1 MHKTGEKKAY
11 YRLKTERKIDFNQF
25 VDRISSHNSGISR
38 GEAIRV
44 LMHATDTLA
53 ELLAEGYSVTIDE
66 MGTFKATVGL
76 VEDKEMDSFEEG
88 TPKLN
93 ARSLRIDGVNFQ
105 ADKKLIVNVDKRCE
119 LKRAGVSK
127 LRRSPFTKEDLGVS
141 IVTWCHES
149 EALHGTYRPFAYGG
163 GKGTARV
170 RKRRGIGHHLNRPP
184 CRQGV
189 CKAHGRIG
197 AKHVATKAIVTCS
210 FETLLTCSILL
221 VFAPKTIFDQ

>member
-1 MHKTGEKKAY
+1 MAKYIKQELPDLHKTGEKKAY

-127 LRRSPFTKEDLGVS
+127 LRRSPFTKEEHLQKALEFLSSHGAMRVKHYMELTGLSHTVAVKELREFEKDAASGITS
-141 IVTWCHES
+141 IGRL
-149 EALHGTYRPFAYGG
+149 A
-163 GKGTARV
+163 GKVYV
-170 RKRRGIGHHLNRPP
+170 RRM
-184 CRQGV
+184 
-189 CKAHGRIG
+189 
-197 AKHVATKAIVTCS
+197 
-210 FETLLTCSILL
+210 EE
-221 VFAPKTIFDQ
+221 